1 MWPKAPV
8 AQGHV
13 IDLTVHKGSATKSSV
28 REVLL
33 IRYVLIDRDNHV
45 EPSGLGGIEQ
55 AAILEPCKVGES
67 RRLAVVSRE

>member
-8 AQGHV
+8 APGPV
-13 IDLTVHKGSATKSSV
+13 IGSTEHIGSATKSS

-33 IRYVLIDRDNHV
+33 IRDMLIDGHKHV
-45 EPSGLGGIEQ
+45 KPCRLGGIERT
-55 AAILEPCKVGES
+55 AILEPCKVGES